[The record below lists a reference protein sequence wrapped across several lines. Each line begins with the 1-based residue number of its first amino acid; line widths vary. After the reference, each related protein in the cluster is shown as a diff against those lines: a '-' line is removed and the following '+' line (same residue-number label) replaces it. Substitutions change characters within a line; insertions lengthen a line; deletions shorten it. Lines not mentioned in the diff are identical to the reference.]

1 MEQELQRLRR
11 YNHVAERL
19 NAVGLFRLPH
29 VEITEVNDS
38 NYHVYDPAG
47 PHLSIYGQS
56 GSGAIYNIARQGQV
70 RRVWLRATSTSL
82 STTGLS
88 LALPAVTED
97 PSIYAVLESRATKAT
112 ADKAKAKVQV

>member
-29 VEITEVNDS
+29 VEIPEVNDS

-70 RRVWLRATSTSL
+70 RRVRVAEGYFYVPVNDWFEPGTPR
-82 STTGLS
+82 
-88 LALPAVTED
+88 
-97 PSIYAVLESRATKAT
+97 RH
-112 ADKAKAKVQV
+112 